1 MIRSLSLIL
10 LAAAVSGCDGGGAPP
25 EPPVLPV
32 VAPQTAPAT
41 AAGEMVLAELPATV
55 VQPPGARVAVATPFA
70 GIVERVAVQAGQAV
84 QRGEL
89 LATMVSRDALT
100 LSSDLAR
107 AQARRSMT
115 QAEATRMRTLARE
128 GIVAGARADGAAAA
142 DAEAAID
149 AREAQRQLARG
160 GANRDGVVRLVAPIS
175 GRVASVSVE
184 AGAPLDGMTA
194 PFVIEAVGSR
204 TLALQLPE
212 RLAGQ
217 VRPGMAVMTED
228 GRRGRLETVAGAIDP
243 ATRAYAARARLTDDG
258 VGDNEAGL
266 ASGRLVRLSILAGA
280 PDGAVMVPAAA
291 VVQSGGEDLVF
302 VKGREG
308 FAARSVTRVGTGDPA
323 VISAG
328 LKVGETV
335 ATSNLPELRL
345 AADK

>member
-1 MIRSLSLIL
+1 MKRSISLIL
-10 LAAAVSGCDGGGAPP
+10 FAAAVSGCDGGGTPP
-25 EPPVLPV
+25 EAPVLPV
-32 VAPQTAPAT
+32 VAPQTAQAT

-115 QAEATRMRTLARE
+115 QAEAARMRTLARE
-128 GIVAGARADGAAAA
+128 GIVAGARADGAATA

-217 VRPGMAVMTED
+217 VRPGMAVMTQD

-243 ATRAYAARARLTDDG
+243 ATRAYAARARLADDG
-258 VGDNEAGL
+258 IGL
-266 ASGRLVRLSILAGA
+266 ASGRLVRVSILTGA

-291 VVQSGGEDLVF
+291 VVQSGSENLVF
-302 VKGREG
+302 VKGDKG
-308 FAARSVTRVGTGDPA
+308 FAPRSVTRVGTGDPA

-328 LKVGETV
+328 LKIGETV